1 MKITP
6 ADGMSQHAEFTQPF
20 TDKFALPSCGGG
32 TGVSFVELIRGAW
45 RKCSH
50 KKIEGRKDV
59 RSFVGSSASHGRIC
73 RRHAKRRSF
82 AEMSERRVTA
92 RLCDLSF

>member
-50 KKIEGRKDV
+50 KKLKAEKMFA
-59 RSFVGSSASHGRIC
+59 RSLGV
-73 RRHAKRRSF
+73 RRHTEEYAVDTLKEDPNAF
-82 AEMSERRVTA
+82 AEMS
-92 RLCDLSF
+92 